1 MRVRFKALLCF
12 TASLIFA
19 GILSGC
25 SSSLNIEAMREK
37 TPVSHGT
44 LQVSEIAETLV
55 ENTATSVSLVCLD
68 SASIPSYYSFNPEL
82 VEDAAVYISANSSYS
97 EEIAVFEMA
106 EGKDE
111 TEVLT
116 AVNNRMLSK
125 TRAFRDINPTEYD
138 KLRNAVQVNISG
150 YIVLAVTAHPEMAQS
165 VITELFYGPVT
176 TMATVKEE

>member
-1 MRVRFKALLCF
+1 MRLRFKALLCF
-12 TASLIFA
+12 TAGLIFA

-25 SSSLNIEAMREK
+25 SSSPNIEAIRDK
-37 TPVSHGT
+37 TPASHGT
-44 LQVSEIAETLV
+44 FQASQIAEALV
-55 ENTATSVSLVCLD
+55 ENTTTGVSLVCLD
-68 SASIPSYYSFNPEL
+68 SASIPSYYSFDPVL

-97 EEIAVFEMA
+97 DEIAVFEMA

-111 TEVLT
+111 TEVLA

-150 YIVLAVTAHPEMAQS
+150 YIILAVTAHPETAQS
-165 VITELFYGPVT
+165 VIAELFYGPVT
-176 TMATVKEE
+176 TLETVEA